1 MLQESDVTATN
12 HEEKRR
18 KGGEERDGERETG
31 RRRAMPAVLLVK
43 PKLGMIND
51 RERGTALLQT
61 TNFSQGTPKNIR
73 KNI

>member
-1 MLQESDVTATN
+1 MGKKKRGRER
-12 HEEKRR
+12 EK
-18 KGGEERDGERETG
+18 ERERETE
-31 RRRAMPAVLLVK
+31 RRRAMLAVLLVK

-51 RERGTALLQT
+51 RERGRALLQT

>member
-1 MLQESDVTATN
+1 MGKKET
-12 HEEKRR
+12 
-18 KGGEERDGERETG
+18 ERETG